1 MPNNTNILKWYPFKE
16 NANVLEIY
24 NENSIMEKLEKNI
37 NVRKCPITEFKLQ
50 GEYDYITLIG
60 TYEYAPT
67 IYEGTKPYASF
78 LKDLKKHLKPD
89 GKILLAID
97 NRLGIKYFAG
107 AKSKHYNK
115 IFEVVE
121 SEIREERP
129 NLLLKRELEKFINE
143 AEFKNYKFY
152 YPVPDYINAN
162 TIFTDEF
169 LPKSNH
175 SKIVYP
181 LNYDEQSIIIFNEI
195 NVMKQICD
203 NNKFADFTNSYLV
216 EISNE
221 EINNDI
227 KFINYNI
234 FRKDKYKLA
243 LIMGKENVQK
253 YAETTKAKKHIE
265 NINKYIENLRY
276 LGFKVLEKV
285 ENDKIISKLANSEEL
300 DKKIVAKIK
309 EENVEEAYKE
319 IENWYSYIKQRLQKE
334 LAKGENIFKKY
345 KIEIPKDIEEKMQFV
360 KNGYIDL
367 SFENVFC
374 EDEYVFYDQ
383 EWYFENVPLEFIL
396 YRAINNLYNY
406 NVSKIEQKLNKK
418 DILQK
423 FNLTT
428 FIPYFEE
435 LESKIQKEILDEE
448 TVNEYRNTLSQY
460 NVNLQELNLDNKELT
475 KQFLILKE
483 QKEKLAKEKEEIENK
498 YNILLNE
505 YNTSRAWK
513 IIKGFRSFLGRK

>member
-1 MPNNTNILKWYPFKE
+1 MDQSTNILKWYPFKE
-16 NANVLEIY
+16 NSKVLEIY
-24 NENSIMEKLEKNI
+24 NENSIIEKLEKKI
-37 NVRKCPITEFKLQ
+37 NVEKCSIAKLKLE

-67 IYEGTKPYASF
+67 IYEGNKPYSNF

-89 GKILLAID
+89 GKILIAID

-115 IFEVVE
+115 LFEVIG
-121 SEIREERP
+121 SEIREKKP
-129 NLLLKRELEKFINE
+129 NLLLKREIEKFINE
-143 AEFKNYKFY
+143 AEFKNFKFY
-152 YPVPDYINAN
+152 YPLPDYINTN

-181 LNYDEQSIIIFNEI
+181 VNYDEESIIIFNEI

-203 NNKFADFTNSYLV
+203 NNKFIDFTNSYFV

-221 EINNDI
+221 KINNDI
-227 KFINYNI
+227 KFVNYNI

-253 YAETTKAKKHIE
+253 YAETSKAKKHIE
-265 NINKYIENLRY
+265 NISKYIENLES
-276 LGFKVLEKV
+276 LGFRVLEKV
-285 ENDKIISKLANSEEL
+285 ENGKIISKISNSEEL
-300 DKKIVAKIK
+300 DKKIVSKIK
-309 EENVEEAYKE
+309 EENIEEAYKE

-334 LAKGENIFKKY
+334 LAKEENIFKKY
-345 KIEIPKDIEEKMQFV
+345 KIEIPKDIEEKMEFV

-374 EDEYVFYDQ
+374 EDEYIFYDQ
-383 EWYFENVPLEFIL
+383 EWYFENIPLEFIL
-396 YRAINNLYNY
+396 YRAINNLYSY
-406 NVSKIEQKLNKK
+406 NVSKIEQKLSKK
-418 DILQK
+418 DIFGK

-435 LESKIQKEILDEE
+435 LEGKIQEKILDEA
-448 TVNEYRNTLSQY
+448 TLNEYRSTLSRY
-460 NVNLQELNLDNKELT
+460 NVNLQELNADNKELT

-483 QKEKLAKEKEEIENK
+483 QKQEIENK

-513 IIKGFRSFLGRK
+513 IIKNFRSFLGRK

>member
-16 NANVLEIY
+16 NAKVLEIY
-24 NENSIMEKLEKNI
+24 NENSIIEKLEKKINI
-37 NVRKCPITEFKLQ
+37 EKCSITKLKLE

-67 IYEGTKPYASF
+67 IYKGNKPYSNF
-78 LKDLKKHLKPD
+78 LKNLKKHLKPD

-129 NLLLKRELEKFINE
+129 NLLLKKELEKFINE

-152 YPVPDYINAN
+152 YPVPGYINTN

-181 LNYDEQSIIIFNEI
+181 VNYDEESIIIFNEI
-195 NVMKQICD
+195 NVMKQMCD
-203 NNKFADFTNSYLV
+203 NNKFVDFTNSYLV

-334 LAKGENIFKKY
+334 LAKGENIFEKY

-374 EDEYVFYDQ
+374 EDEYLFYDQ

-406 NVSKIEQKLNKK
+406 NVSKIEQKLSKK
-418 DILQK
+418 DMLEK
-423 FNLTT
+423 FNLNV

-435 LESKIQKEILDEE
+435 LEGRIQMEILDEK
-448 TVNEYRNTLSQY
+448 TVNKYRNRLSKY
-460 NVNLQELNLDNKELT
+460 NVNLQELNENNIEIT
-475 KQFLILKE
+475 KKNLILKE
-483 QKEKLAKEKEEIENK
+483 QNKNLEKEKEEIENK
-498 YNILLNE
+498 YNLLLNE